1 MKSKLVYVCS
11 PYRGETEKHRKYAKE
26 LTRAVLEAGGVP
38 VTPHLYIA
46 LVLDDEEPEER
57 KLGLSAGHEPL
68 KSCPFILI
76 GGKFGISE
84 GMRGEI
90 ELARKIG
97 TQEVMLKDGK
107 LVKAERGGYL

>member
-46 LVLDDEEPEER
+46 LVLDDKEPEER
-57 KLGLSAGHEPL
+57 KLGLSAGHEL
-68 KSCPFILI
+68 LRNCPFILV

-84 GMRGEI
+84 GMRSEI
-90 ELARKIG
+90 ELARQIG
-97 TQEVMLKDGK
+97 TQEIILKDGK
-107 LVKAERGGYL
+107 LAKADRNGYL